1 MCTCNS
7 YLSFALQTD
16 LSHAAFICKS
26 ECRLLFESVVST
38 SCPQSSL
45 VSLTCTSQL
54 CLSYAALSCTSQLGL
69 SKALN
74 LITSHMQL
82 ACAPLIRA
90 PPLQFLVAPL
100 SGASPLHWSSVPL
113 ICISS
118 APLRLTSHVQL
129 AFAPH
134 ILLIVSL
141 IAPLT
146 CTSDLHL
153 LQHLSIANLSCTY
166 HVCHAAS
173 HLGYKSQLHFSVSSL
188 IWTSQFLLL
197 IARLGCT
204 SYLQILRTFA
214 PLMCIV

>member
-1 MCTCNS
+1 MQ
-7 YLSFALQTD
+7 LSVAP
-16 LSHAAFICKS
+16 LSWAF
-26 ECRLLFESVVST
+26 RLPAIF
-38 SCPQSSL
+38 
-45 VSLTCTSQL
+45 
-54 CLSYAALSCTSQLGL
+54 
-69 SKALN
+69 
-74 LITSHMQL
+74 ITSHVQL

-90 PPLQFLVAPL
+90 SPLQFLVAPL

-118 APLRLTSHVQL
+118 APLHLTSHVQL

-134 ILLIVSL
+134 ILLIASL

-153 LQHLSIANLSCTY
+153 LQHLSIAYLSCTY
-166 HVCHAAS
+166 HVRHAAS

-197 IARLGCT
+197 IAPLGCI
-204 SYLQILRTFA
+204 SYLHILCTSA
-214 PLMCIV
+214 PLRCMFQLDFQSQALSSRLSCASRVASSTLLENLG